1 YRDLTSHFTTDWAV
15 IGDSIHVID
24 TDATEETACH
34 SSFNMATHKYTLH
47 REMPFEVYNPAVISI
62 SHYLLVI
69 GGLDH
74 ESTIHAYDTT
84 TDTWA

>member
-1 YRDLTSHFTTDWAV
+1 A
-15 IGDSIHVID
+15 GQ
-24 TDATEETACH
+24 
-34 SSFNMATHKYTLH
+34 
-47 REMPFEVYNPAVISI
+47 
-62 SHYLLVI
+62 YLLVI